1 MEGMTIEESPLPASG
16 GIECEVCHKVLPY
29 KSMYERHLRK
39 HTGERPY
46 QVWTLCTNLFTVTKF
61 PVEHKP
67 KICSM
72 EYYAKPRNSVSD
84 QT

>member
-46 QVWTLCTNLFTVTKF
+46 QVWTLAD
-61 PVEHKP
+61 
-67 KICSM
+67 ICC
-72 EYYAKPRNSVSD
+72 
-84 QT
+84 